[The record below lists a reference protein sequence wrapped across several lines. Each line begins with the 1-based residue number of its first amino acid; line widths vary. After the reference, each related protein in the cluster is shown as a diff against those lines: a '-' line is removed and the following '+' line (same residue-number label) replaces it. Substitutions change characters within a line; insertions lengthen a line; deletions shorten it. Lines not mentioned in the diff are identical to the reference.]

1 MIVTQLTDTLISV
14 YGMTTNDDGDDVL
27 ASSLTPQPAPSYWD
41 IQLKL
46 IFPDSSELP
55 EIVSEY
61 ENITSLSKRDKI
73 IETLEELFPNTATE
87 YV

>member
-1 MIVTQLTDTLISV
+1 MIVTQFAETRISV
-14 YGMTTNDDGDDVL
+14 YGMTVADNGDDVL

-41 IQLKL
+41 IHLRL
-46 IFPDSSELP
+46 YISENTEL
-55 EIVSEY
+55 EIVLAEY

-73 IETLEELFPNTATE
+73 IETLEELFPSTAIE